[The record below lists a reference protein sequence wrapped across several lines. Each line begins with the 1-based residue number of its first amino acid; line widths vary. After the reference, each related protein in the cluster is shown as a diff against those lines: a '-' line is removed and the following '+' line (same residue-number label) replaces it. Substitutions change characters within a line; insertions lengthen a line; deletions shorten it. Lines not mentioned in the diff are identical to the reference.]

1 MVGYDNIHSQCFKD
15 MESAYQKVGQD
26 SQLNVPLYIAALDAY
41 KRHENKATMQA
52 IECKSTSR

>member
-1 MVGYDNIHSQCFKD
+1 MIGFNDINLQCFKD
-15 MESAYQKVGQD
+15 TERAYQKVGQD